1 MARAVSMGSPQQ
13 YGYQYQ
19 ALAYVRSSYVTA
31 PAAGSTLTSYTLP
44 SGARGVVLAVLLD
57 ATEGNLFTIGWT
69 SGGTSMSYV
78 VRLPSSGVISYE
90 FGPGLNIDAPAD
102 PGSTITVSVNNAG
115 SSGSNYKADLLIGL
129 F

>member
-1 MARAVSMGSPQQ
+1 MARAVSMGAPQR

-19 ALAYVRSSYVTA
+19 ALAYVRGSYVAA
-31 PAAGSTLTSYTLP
+31 PAAGSALTSYTLP
-44 SGARGVVLAVLLD
+44 SGVRGVVLAVLLD

-69 SGGTSMSYV
+69 SGGTSKSYV
-78 VRLPSSGVISYE
+78 ARLPSSGVISYE
-90 FGPGLNIDAPAD
+90 FGPGLNIDDPAD

-115 SSGSNYKADLLIGL
+115 SSGSSYKADLLIGL